1 MNRSLAV
8 QLLGLFALVLKEKL
22 VPKLDNILLLV
33 ENQLHYDFSEGPGK
47 YVKAASLYD
56 SEEANMEKDQLLF
69 QVLQLY
75 KTLAQTCPIMLTD
88 SSYTE
93 NVQKIAGNQRILS
106 YLIAM

>member
-1 MNRSLAV
+1 M
-8 QLLGLFALVLKEKL
+8 VLKEKF

-75 KTLAQTCPIMLTD
+75 KTLAQTCPVMLTD
-88 SSYTE
+88 STYTE
-93 NVQKIAGNQRILS
+93 KVQKIAGNRCTLT
-106 YLIAM
+106 YLIVI